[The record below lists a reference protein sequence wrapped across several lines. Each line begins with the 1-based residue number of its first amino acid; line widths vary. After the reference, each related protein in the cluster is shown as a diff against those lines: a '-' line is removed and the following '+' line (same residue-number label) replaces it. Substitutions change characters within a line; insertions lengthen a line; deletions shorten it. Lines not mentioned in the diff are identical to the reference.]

1 MNEANTIEIVAV
13 RESDNFRM
21 ARPVIHHRETMTE
34 KARMAAAL
42 LERWA
47 PIAGTDDGEDSAGR
61 AKIRRLNAAEV
72 VEHACEIAD
81 RAIDS
86 FRARG
91 WMKAVPSLSELEAQH
106 KAKDK
111 P

>member
-1 MNEANTIEIVAV
+1 MNESDTMEIVAV
-13 RESDNFRM
+13 SESDNFRKP
-21 ARPVIHHRETMTE
+21 RPMVHELETMTR
-34 KARMAAAL
+34 KARLATVL
-42 LERWA
+42 LEKWG
-47 PIAGTDDGEDSAGR
+47 PVAGADDGEDSAGR
-61 AKIRRLNAAEV
+61 AKIRRLSAEEI

-91 WMKAVPSLSELEAQH
+91 WMKPVPSLSELEAQH
-106 KAKDK
+106 KGTHT

>member
-1 MNEANTIEIVAV
+1 MHEIDTIEIVAV
-13 RESDNFRM
+13 SESDNYRKP
-21 ARPVIHHRETMTE
+21 RPMIHDLEHMTR
-34 KARMAAAL
+34 KARLAAAL
-42 LERWA
+42 LERWG
-47 PIAGTDDGEDSAGR
+47 PVAGEEDGEDSAGR
-61 AKIRRLNAAEV
+61 AKIRRLSAEEI

-91 WMKAVPSLSELEAQH
+91 WMKAVPALSELEAEH
-106 KAKDK
+106 KSK